1 MSQNLRITLIR
12 SHIGRPEKHRA
23 VLRGMGLNKVSK
35 TVTLPDT
42 QEVRGMIRKVQHM
55 VRIEE

>member
-23 VLRGMGLNKVSK
+23 VLRGMGLNRMSK

-42 QEVRGMIRKVQHM
+42 LEVRGMIRKVQHM